1 MTGEKVKKNAKGRG
15 GITIDY
21 IKSKD
26 PPLIHNTKLVTHF
39 DQFNGFNFLSIEINQ
54 FGIKAYN
61 ACNIDR
67 KIQQLSIEILLNQLI
82 LYKIIPLDYGLQK
95 VFIIITSI

>member
-1 MTGEKVKKNAKGRG
+1 MKFTGEQVRKNVKGRG

-26 PPLIHNTKLVTHF
+26 PPLIHNTKLSTHF
-39 DQFNGFNFLSIEINQ
+39 DQFNGFNFLSIEINS

-67 KIQQLSIEILLNQLI
+67 RIQHLSNGKKLLRSESFHNRNFNYWKFNLIFKI
-82 LYKIIPLDYGLQK
+82 
-95 VFIIITSI
+95 